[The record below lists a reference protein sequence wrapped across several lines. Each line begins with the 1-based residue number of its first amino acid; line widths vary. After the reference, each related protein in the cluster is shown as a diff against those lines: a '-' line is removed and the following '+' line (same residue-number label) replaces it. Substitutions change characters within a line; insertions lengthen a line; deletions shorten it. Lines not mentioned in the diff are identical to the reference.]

1 MDARQE
7 LPVQRKREHETR
19 EETTIP
25 ARVFVPTAD
34 IFESKDAL
42 MVVLEMPG
50 VDKSNVDVRVEDG
63 VLNVQGRLDLSAA
76 PHSITS
82 SARVSTVAGTSRPS
96 VLAVLRLITNSYFVG
111 ACTGRSAGFSPLRM
125 RSA

>member
-1 MDARQE
+1 MTMDARQE
-7 LPVQRKREHETR
+7 LPVQKKREHETR

-50 VDKSNVDVRVEDG
+50 VDKSNFDCSDARS
-63 VLNVQGRLDLSAA
+63 SAA
-76 PHSITS
+76 CAHSLLT
-82 SARVSTVAGTSRPS
+82 
-96 VLAVLRLITNSYFVG
+96 
-111 ACTGRSAGFSPLRM
+111 
-125 RSA
+125 